1 MENLSCLLKISNQ
14 SSLFYLTF
22 INIAKTMALT
32 NSTLNVYNLIYDHVY
47 TKIFE
52 FITEIFCSF

>member
-32 NSTLNVYNLIYDHVY
+32 NNTLNVYNLIYDHVY
-47 TKIFE
+47 TENI
-52 FITEIFCSF
+52 